1 MPCLEYSSWILKRS
15 PVFEHRG
22 VLVGDELEK
31 LCQQPPVWDWVQGD
45 FIHVKKGRNR
55 ERKAERKGWK
65 GRRGGKG
72 REGRVDGKAEKELHT
87 YLAHP
92 ECTHANFCLI

>member
-22 VLVGDELEK
+22 VLVSDELEK

-45 FIHVKKGRNR
+45 FIHVKKR
-55 ERKAERKGWK
+55 EEIEKERQRDRDGKE
-65 GRRGGKG
+65 GGEG

-92 ECTHANFCLI
+92 EHTRANFCLI